1 LWSYVKKTVREI
13 EEPEAA
19 IAMDDSIAE
28 KAYTDENELITWH
41 YHHSKGRCVK
51 GLNILGA
58 LYCSK
63 GICVPLGYELVR
75 KTAWAKDKTSGK
87 EKRVSE
93 RTKNEMYRD
102 VLRQAARNEV
112 KFKWVLND
120 VWYGSADNMVFVKHD
135 LGKEFIVP
143 LKTNR
148 KVALILADKQRGC
161 IWSAAI

>member
-1 LWSYVKKTVREI
+1 
-13 EEPEAA
+13 
-19 IAMDDSIAE
+19 
-28 KAYTDENELITWH
+28 
-41 YHHSKGRCVK
+41 
-51 GLNILGA
+51 
-58 LYCSK
+58 
-63 GICVPLGYELVR
+63 VR